1 MRTACRGVF
10 FLDSH
15 GVLLYIPGLEKQ
27 DLGGLCLC
35 QKEPKTLLRRDS
47 AGAFIIGKNY

>member
-1 MRTACRGVF
+1 MRTACRDFF

-27 DLGGLCLC
+27 VLSSLFLCL
-35 QKEPKTLLRRDS
+35 KESKTQLRRDS
-47 AGAFIIGKNY
+47 AGAFIIGKNH